1 MRPSLPHRW
10 QAGYTAIKAGLVQVR
25 GAGTHSHSES
35 GTGTGARWNPVTS
48 DNDDRFGD
56 YTPSTAATY
65 RSLEIIRARVTPL
78 ALRIRSEKAEKD
90 RIRRD
95 LIKQL
100 AKLERIWILSTS
112 KILYIYIYIRIT
124 SPRNYYY
131 LFNRYDFF
139 FLVHEKFIYRSL
151 SIHRAKIVNKVT
163 FRKVKR

>member
-100 AKLERIWILSTS
+100 AKLERIWILS
-112 KILYIYIYIRIT
+112 KVLYIYIYIYVLRVHGIIIIYSIDT
-124 SPRNYYY
+124 I
-131 LFNRYDFF
+131 FF
-139 FLVHEKFIYRSL
+139 FSSTRNLYIGVYPSIERRSW
-151 SIHRAKIVNKVT
+151 IR
-163 FRKVKR
+163 